1 MFGTLFIKECKQV
14 LKSLAYYLYLIILI
28 FFMTTQMGENE
39 IVEKPKPEQESYG
52 TKQSDDKQMIMEVT
66 LANLVKQIERE
77 SFDTYP
83 MAFYKEVIPSAKEIE
98 ELKQIV
104 ERCSGKTWDKIVE
117 ERTRHYSQYDTTNY
131 EQAMTADA
139 TYKIET
145 EEGFTY
151 EEFSQEMKKVCAII
165 GNGSDFEK
173 DKFEQGVSVAST
185 YEEALEEYQ
194 AICDEDRLTG
204 AYMRLFCDYAGI
216 MLALLPVFLG
226 VTRCLRD
233 KRSKA
238 EEVIYA
244 RSGLS
249 VSIVLSR
256 YLANVFM
263 IFVPVVLLAFIMQS
277 SYLYQAKTIGITP
290 DYSAFFTYSVIW
302 LLPMILVVLG
312 LSFLLTELIN
322 GIAAVIIQMF
332 WAFADILSMVTLVG
346 GFKRHLVVRWNVFG
360 DTMNYL
366 SQRRE
371 LYMNRGMYTLLSIT
385 FVVLTI
391 IVYERKRKGGAG
403 LNGKL
408 FKDRH

>member
-14 LKSLAYYLYLIILI
+14 LRSLAYYLYLIILV

-39 IVEKPKPEQESYG
+39 IIEKPEPGQESYG
-52 TKQSDDKQMIMEVT
+52 TKQSDDKQIIMEVT
-66 LANLVKQIERE
+66 LENLVKQIEQE
-77 SFDTYP
+77 SFSTYP
-83 MAFYKEVIPSAKEIE
+83 TAFYKEVIPSEKEIE

-104 ERCSGKTWDKIVE
+104 ERCSGKKWDEIIE
-117 ERTRHYSQYDTTNY
+117 ERTRYYSQYDSTDD
-131 EQAMTADA
+131 EQAIMSDTAYTIKPA
-139 TYKIET
+139 
-145 EEGFTY
+145 EGFTY
-151 EEFSQEMKKVCAII
+151 EDFLKEMKRVCAII

-173 DKFEQGVSVAST
+173 EKFEQGVSVGST
-185 YEEALEEYQ
+185 YEDALEEYQ

-244 RSGLS
+244 RSGSS

-290 DYSAFFTYSVIW
+290 DYTAFFTYSVMW
-302 LLPMILVVLG
+302 LLPMILVTLG

-322 GIAAVIIQMF
+322 GIVAVIIQVF
-332 WAFADILSMVTLVG
+332 WIFSELLSMVTLVG
-346 GFKRHLVVRWNVFG
+346 GFQRRLIVRWNVFG

-371 LYMNRGMYTLLSIT
+371 LYMNRGMYTLLAIA
-385 FVVLTI
+385 FIVLTI
-391 IVYERKRKGGAG
+391 MVYEKKRKGGAG

-408 FKDRH
+408 LKDRH